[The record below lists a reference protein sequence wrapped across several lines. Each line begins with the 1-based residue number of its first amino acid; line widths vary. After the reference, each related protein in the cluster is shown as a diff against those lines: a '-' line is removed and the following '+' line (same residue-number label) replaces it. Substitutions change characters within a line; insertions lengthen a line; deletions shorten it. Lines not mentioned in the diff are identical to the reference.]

1 MNEIGIATI
10 QILGGLGLL
19 VMGGEILVRGA
30 SALAQFFRMSP
41 LLIGLT
47 VVSFGT
53 SAPELAVSLK
63 AVYSNNDAL
72 AVGNVVG
79 SNIFNILF
87 VLGGSALVVPLL
99 VNSQLVRRDVPL
111 MIISS
116 MMLMLFTLNGELN
129 RWESLLLFLFLIG
142 YLVLAFYQSRTEK
155 ALTAS
160 PASMTDIPAAT
171 HARYARLFWNLL
183 QVVGGVALMA
193 IGANLLIRGAS
204 WTAASLGVS
213 ELVIGLTVVAI
224 GTSLPEAITSLV
236 AAFRGEREIAVG
248 NVVGSNLFN
257 ISAVLGL
264 CGILSPRSIPI
275 PLDAIAFD
283 IPIMV
288 VVAFACFPIFAD
300 GNIIRRWEGALFLAY
315 LVLYLTFVV
324 LIATGSSHL
333 DKLTT
338 VTYVFIIPLT
348 VLTVAVSCYRSF
360 TNGTWNRLDDPGGPT
375 ASHWQP

>member
-1 MNEIGIATI
+1 MNEIGLATI
-10 QILGGLGLL
+10 QILAGLGLL
-19 VMGGEILVRGA
+19 IVGGEVLVRGA
-30 SALAQFFRMSP
+30 SEMAKFFRMSP

-63 AVYSNNDAL
+63 AVYSNSDAL

-87 VLGGSALVVPLL
+87 VLGGSALIVPLL

-111 MIISS
+111 MIIAS
-116 MMLMLFTLNGELN
+116 MMLMFFARNGELN
-129 RWESLLLFLFLIG
+129 RWESLLLFGFLIG
-142 YLVLAFYQSRTEK
+142 YLALAFYQSRTEN
-155 ALTAS
+155 ALAS
-160 PASMTDIPAAT
+160 ISPPAEGATDLAQSGSPGLVW
-171 HARYARLFWNLL
+171 HLL
-183 QVVGGVALMA
+183 QVVGGVALLA

-264 CGILSPRSIPI
+264 SGILSPRSIPI
-275 PLDAIAFD
+275 PLDAISFD
-283 IPIMV
+283 IPVMV
-288 VVAFACFPIFAD
+288 VVAFACFPIFAS
-300 GNIIRRWEGALFLAY
+300 GNIIRRWEGALFMCY
-315 LVLYLTFVV
+315 LVLYLAFVV
-324 LIATGSSHL
+324 LIATDSHHI

-338 VTYVFIIPLT
+338 VTYVFVIPLT
-348 VLTVAVSCYRSF
+348 VLTLAVSCYQSICNR
-360 TNGTWNRLDDPGGPT
+360 TWNQFQDPGAPPID
-375 ASHWQP
+375 SSPP